1 MGEKIRLQKLIAEA
15 GIASRRKAEELILEG
30 KVSVNG
36 TPAKIGDKADPDG
49 DRITV
54 DGRSLDKKIK
64 KIYLMLH
71 KPRGYI
77 TTMSDE
83 MGRKC
88 VAELVRD
95 VPERVFPVGRLDRES
110 EGLLLMTNDG
120 EFANAMMHPSHH
132 VPKVY
137 RVTVRPGVT
146 EDQLVKLS
154 TGMVIDGWKTA
165 PTTVRVLSEEPGRV
179 VLEIVLHEGRN
190 RQIRKMCEQ
199 LGLEVARLRRT
210 AFGASKLGMLPPGK
224 WRPLT
229 AEEVRRLRN
238 AAASGEPA
246 FSPHSNSKGFARG
259 KSGEGVTPR
268 QRRSESFAKYGKR
281 DSAADFKQAD
291 RRKET
296 HPA

>member
-1 MGEKIRLQKLIAEA
+1 MGEKIRLQKLLSEA
-15 GIASRRKAEELILEG
+15 GVASRRKAEEMILAG
-30 KVSVNG
+30 RVRVNG
-36 TPAKIGDKADPDG
+36 VPAEIGGRADPNG

-54 DGRSLDKKIK
+54 DGRPLETKMKKV
-64 KIYLMLH
+64 YLMLH

-83 MGRKC
+83 MDRKC

-95 VPERVFPVGRLDRES
+95 IPERVFPVGRLDRES

-146 EDQLVKLS
+146 EEQLIQFS
-154 TGMVIDGWKTA
+154 TGMLIEGRKTA
-165 PTTVRVLSEEPGRV
+165 PAVVRVLSEEPGRA
-179 VLEIVLHEGRN
+179 VLEIVLREGRN

-210 AFGASKLGMLPPGK
+210 AVGFLKLGMLPSGK

-229 AEEVRRLRN
+229 AEEVRRLSG
-238 AAASGEPA
+238 AAASDRITALGSAGFHKPSQKRTAKFAEP
-246 FSPHSNSKGFARG
+246 
-259 KSGEGVTPR
+259 
-268 QRRSESFAKYGKR
+268 
-281 DSAADFKQAD
+281 
-291 RRKET
+291 RRKQ
-296 HPA
+296 